1 MPRRKTTTRS
11 TPTTPTDIAA
21 FRRFTRMY
29 TRYLGTLNE
38 GLHRSSYPLPEAR
51 VIYELATRTAPQA
64 KSIAADLGMDP
75 GYLSRML
82 RKFERAG
89 ILKRK
94 TAVHDARSAELGLT
108 SKGAQVFKRLDAG
121 SELQAQGILQ
131 ALPPAAQKQLIDS
144 MRTIEEILM
153 NTGQERPPFILRPHR
168 IGDMGWIVH
177 REGLGYA
184 QQFGWD
190 ASFESLVARIT
201 ADFLTN
207 FDPVRERCWIA
218 EVNGRNAGHIFLVQH
233 PERPHTAKLRLLF
246 VEPSARGL
254 GLGEALVNECV
265 QFARTVGYRQITLWT
280 QSILAAAQH
289 LYKKAGFRLVKEEPH
304 NSFGQDLIGQEWEL
318 NFSQSRSAQLPN
330 SPGCVRFLI

>member
-1 MPRRKTTTRS
+1 MPRRKPTTRP
-11 TPTTPTDIAA
+11 TPTTPADIAA

-29 TRYLGTLNE
+29 TRYIGTLNE
-38 GLHRSSYPLPEAR
+38 GIHRSPYPLPEAR

-89 ILKRK
+89 LLKRK
-94 TAVHDARSAELGLT
+94 RAAHDARSAQLALT
-108 SKGAQVFKRLDAG
+108 AKGAQVFKRLNSG
-121 SELQAQGILQ
+121 SEMQAQGILQ
-131 ALPPAAQKQLIDS
+131 DLSHAAQKQLIDS

-153 NTGQERPPFILRPHR
+153 NTTQQHPPFILRPHR
-168 IGDMGWIVH
+168 VGDMGWIVH

-190 ASFESLVARIT
+190 ATFEALVARIT

-207 FDPVRERCWIA
+207 FDPARERCWIA
-218 EVNGRNAGHIFLVQH
+218 EVNGQNAGHIFLVKH

-280 QSILAAAQH
+280 QSILAAAHH

-304 NSFGQDLIGQEWEL
+304 KSFGKDLIGQEWEL
-318 NFSQSRSAQLPN
+318 NLSS
-330 SPGCVRFLI
+330 

>member
-1 MPRRKTTTRS
+1 MLDDTRMPRRK
-11 TPTTPTDIAA
+11 PTTGPIAPLPSDIAA

-29 TRYLGTLNE
+29 TRYIGTLNE
-38 GLHRSSYPLPEAR
+38 GLHRSPYPLPEAR
-51 VIYELATRTAPQA
+51 VVYELATRTAPQA

-89 ILKRK
+89 LLKRK
-94 TAVHDARSAELGLT
+94 TAVHDARSAELALT
-108 SKGAQVFKRLDAG
+108 AQGAAVFRRLNSG
-121 SELQAQGILQ
+121 SEVQAQGILQ
-131 ALPPAAQKQLIDS
+131 ALAPATQKQLIDS

-153 NTGQERPPFILRPHR
+153 NTGRPHPPFLLRPHR
-168 IGDMGWIVH
+168 VGDMGWIVH

-190 ASFESLVARIT
+190 ATFEALVARIT

-207 FDPVRERCWIA
+207 FDAMRERCWIA
-218 EVNGRNAGHIFLVQH
+218 EVHGQNAGHIFLVKH

-265 QFARTVGYRQITLWT
+265 QFARAVGYRQITLWT
-280 QSILAAAQH
+280 QSILSAAHH
-289 LYKKAGFRLVKEEPH
+289 LYKRAGFRLVKEEPH
-304 NSFGQDLIGQEWEL
+304 QSFGQDLIGQEWEL
-318 NFSQSRSAQLPN
+318 NFSS
-330 SPGCVRFLI
+330 

>member
-1 MPRRKTTTRS
+1 MPRRKPTTRP
-11 TPTTPTDIAA
+11 TPTTPADIAA

-29 TRYLGTLNE
+29 TRYIGTLNE
-38 GLHRSSYPLPEAR
+38 GIHRSPYPLPEAR

-89 ILKRK
+89 LLKRK
-94 TAVHDARSAELGLT
+94 TAAHDARSAELALT
-108 SKGAQVFKRLDAG
+108 AKGAQVFKRLNSG
-121 SELQAQGILQ
+121 SEIQAQGILQ
-131 ALPPAAQKQLIDS
+131 ALSPAAQKQLIDS
-144 MRTIEEILM
+144 MRTIEEILI
-153 NTGQERPPFILRPHR
+153 NTGQQHPPFILRPHR
-168 IGDMGWIVH
+168 VGDMGWIVH

-190 ASFESLVARIT
+190 ATFEALVARIT

-207 FDPVRERCWIA
+207 FDAARERCWIA
-218 EVNGRNAGHIFLVQH
+218 EVNGQNAGHIFLVKH

-254 GLGEALVNECV
+254 GLGEALVSECV

-280 QSILAAAQH
+280 QSILSAAHH
-289 LYKKAGFRLVKEEPH
+289 LYRKAGFRLVKEEPH
-304 NSFGQDLIGQEWEL
+304 KSFGQDLVGQEWEL
-318 NFSQSRSAQLPN
+318 NFTS
-330 SPGCVRFLI
+330 

>member
-1 MPRRKTTTRS
+1 MIDDAPMPRRPPRTRA
-11 TPTTPTDIAA
+11 TRAAPRDIAA

-29 TRYLGTLNE
+29 TRYIGTLNE
-38 GLHRSSYPLPEAR
+38 GIHRSPYPLPEAR
-51 VIYELATRTAPQA
+51 VIYELATRSAPQA
-64 KSIAADLGMDP
+64 KSIASDLGMDP

-89 ILKRK
+89 LLKRT
-94 TAVHDARSAELGLT
+94 TAAHDARSAELALT
-108 SKGAQVFKRLDAG
+108 AKGAAVFRRLDSG

-131 ALPPAAQKQLIDS
+131 ALAPAAQEQLIAA

-153 NTGQERPPFILRPHR
+153 NTGQQRPPFLLRPHR
-168 IGDMGWIVH
+168 VGDMGWIVH

-190 ASFESLVARIT
+190 ATFEALVARIT

-207 FDPVRERCWIA
+207 FDAARERCWIA
-218 EVNGRNAGHIFLVQH
+218 EVKGQNAGHIFLVKH

-265 QFARTVGYRQITLWT
+265 QFARTAGYRRITLWT
-280 QSILAAAQH
+280 QSILSAAHH

-304 NSFGQDLIGQEWEL
+304 RSFGQDLIGQEWEL
-318 NFSQSRSAQLPN
+318 NFFS
-330 SPGCVRFLI
+330 

>member
-1 MPRRKTTTRS
+1 MLDDAPMPRRQPTTRP
-11 TPTTPTDIAA
+11 TPTKPTDIAA

-29 TRYLGTLNE
+29 TRYIGTLNE
-38 GLHRSSYPLPEAR
+38 GIHRSPYPLPEAR

-89 ILKRK
+89 LLKRK
-94 TAVHDARSAELGLT
+94 TAAHDARSAELALT
-108 SKGAQVFKRLDAG
+108 AKGAAVFRRLNSG
-121 SELQAQGILQ
+121 SELQARGILQ
-131 ALPPAAQKQLIDS
+131 ALPPAAQNELIDS

-153 NTGQERPPFILRPHR
+153 NTGQQHPPFMLRPHR
-168 IGDMGWIVH
+168 VGDMGWIVH

-190 ASFESLVARIT
+190 ATFEALVARIT

-207 FDPVRERCWIA
+207 FDPARERCWIA
-218 EVNGRNAGHIFLVQH
+218 EVNGQNAGHIFLVNH

-280 QSILAAAQH
+280 QSILVAAHH

-304 NSFGQDLIGQEWEL
+304 KSFGQDLIGQEWEL
-318 NFSQSRSAQLPN
+318 NLSS
-330 SPGCVRFLI
+330 